1 MNNRLVVIAGATGV
15 GKTETAIAVSK
26 RIDAPIVS
34 CDSRQFYREMTIGT
48 AVPTPE
54 QLAAAEHRFI
64 HSRSVFEPY
73 SCGEYAKEA
82 LETISELFRTHNH
95 VILTGGSG
103 LYIDAVTE
111 GFDEIPSDETIR
123 EALIAKCRDEGIDSL
138 LRQLRE
144 LDPEYYDKVD
154 RCNPQRVIRAIEVCL
169 STGEPYSK
177 LRKGESHKRDFETI
191 YIMVDRPREELY
203 DRINRRVD
211 AMLSE
216 GLVEE
221 ARNLRPHAGLNAL
234 APVGYRELFDHF
246 DGKHD
251 METAVELI
259 KRNTRR
265 YAKRQLTWFRR
276 NPRYEIFSP
285 DDINGIVSYIL
296 SAF

>member
-1 MNNRLVVIAGATGV
+1 M
-15 GKTETAIAVSK
+15 
-26 RIDAPIVS
+26 
-34 CDSRQFYREMTIGT
+34 
-48 AVPTPE
+48 
-54 QLAAAEHRFI
+54 
-64 HSRSVFEPY
+64 
-73 SCGEYAKEA
+73 
-82 LETISELFRTHNH
+82 
-95 VILTGGSG
+95 
-103 LYIDAVTE
+103 
-111 GFDEIPSDETIR
+111 
-123 EALIAKCRDEGIDSL
+123 
-138 LRQLRE
+138 
-144 LDPEYYDKVD
+144 
-154 RCNPQRVIRAIEVCL
+154 CL

-234 APVGYRELFDHF
+234 ATVGYRELFDHF

>member
-15 GKTETAIAVSK
+15 GKTEAAIAVSK

-234 APVGYRELFDHF
+234 ATVGYRELFDHF

>member
-234 APVGYRELFDHF
+234 ATVGYRELFDHF

>member
-82 LETISELFRTHNH
+82 LETISELFRTHNY

-234 APVGYRELFDHF
+234 ATVGYRELFDHF

>member
-154 RCNPQRVIRAIEVCL
+154 RCN
-169 STGEPYSK
+169 
-177 LRKGESHKRDFETI
+177 RKG
-191 YIMVDRPREELY
+191 
-203 DRINRRVD
+203 
-211 AMLSE
+211 
-216 GLVEE
+216 
-221 ARNLRPHAGLNAL
+221 
-234 APVGYRELFDHF
+234 
-246 DGKHD
+246 
-251 METAVELI
+251 
-259 KRNTRR
+259 
-265 YAKRQLTWFRR
+265 
-276 NPRYEIFSP
+276 
-285 DDINGIVSYIL
+285 
-296 SAF
+296 

>member
-234 APVGYRELFDHF
+234 ATVGYRELFDHF

-285 DDINGIVSYIL
+285 DDINGTVSYIL

>member
-216 GLVEE
+216 ELVEE

-234 APVGYRELFDHF
+234 ATVGYRELFDHF

>member
-234 APVGYRELFDHF
+234 ATVGYRELFDHF

-285 DDINGIVSYIL
+285 DDINGIVS
-296 SAF
+296 

>member
-1 MNNRLVVIAGATGV
+1 
-15 GKTETAIAVSK
+15 
-26 RIDAPIVS
+26 
-34 CDSRQFYREMTIGT
+34 
-48 AVPTPE
+48 
-54 QLAAAEHRFI
+54 
-64 HSRSVFEPY
+64 
-73 SCGEYAKEA
+73 
-82 LETISELFRTHNH
+82 
-95 VILTGGSG
+95 
-103 LYIDAVTE
+103 
-111 GFDEIPSDETIR
+111 
-123 EALIAKCRDEGIDSL
+123 
-138 LRQLRE
+138 
-144 LDPEYYDKVD
+144 
-154 RCNPQRVIRAIEVCL
+154 
-169 STGEPYSK
+169 
-177 LRKGESHKRDFETI
+177 
-191 YIMVDRPREELY
+191 MVDRPREELY

-234 APVGYRELFDHF
+234 ATVGYRELFDHF

>member
-95 VILTGGSG
+95 VILTGDSG

-234 APVGYRELFDHF
+234 ATVGYRELFDHF

>member
-1 MNNRLVVIAGATGV
+1 MNRKLVVIAGATGV
-15 GKTETAIAVSK
+15 GKTDTAIAVSG
-26 RIDAPIVS
+26 RIGASIVS

-48 AVPTPE
+48 AVPSPE

-73 SCGEYAKEA
+73 SCGEYATEA
-82 LETISELFRTHNH
+82 LHTIDELFLTHEH

-123 EALIAKCRDEGIDSL
+123 KKLISRCRDEGLDSL
-138 LRQLRE
+138 LDQLRE

-154 RCNPQRVIRAIEVCL
+154 LHNPQRVIRALEVCL
-169 STGEPYSK
+169 YCGRPYSE
-177 LRKGESHKRDFETI
+177 LRRGEGKKRDFDTV

-203 DRINRRVD
+203 DRIDRRVD
-211 AMLSE
+211 AMISA

-221 ARNLRPHAGLNAL
+221 ARRLHPHAELNAL
-234 APVGYRELFDHF
+234 ATVGYRELFDCF

-276 NPRYEIFSP
+276 NKRYRIFSP
-285 DDINGIVSYIL
+285 EQIDDIVDYIL
-296 SAF
+296 QS